1 MLDLRKLRAFI
12 ALAET
17 GSFRRAAQKVF
28 LTQPALSQAIRALEK
43 ELKVELVRRR
53 PFGLT
58 PAGEVLLEEG
68 RALLRQAQLLEERV
82 RKAGQQGV
90 RVGVPENLLLDLLP
104 LLDALRKALKTPVEV
119 LEMHTPEQVLALKEG
134 RLDYGLAGLKVED
147 EGIAVEPLLEVPFY
161 VALPEDHPLAQEEAV
176 ELARLREEPFIL
188 MPKEALPPLYEAFME
203 VFKEAGF
210 QPRVVREAVRF
221 PQGISLVAAGI
232 GVYPF
237 LAPYR
242 YLPHPGAVLKPLW
255 VGGRPPGLRVAL
267 IYRKDPVPPHLEAV
281 RESLRTFLEGGSGQ
295 GSAGA

>member
-17 GSFRRAAQKVF
+17 GSFRKAAKKVF
-28 LTQPALSQAIRALEK
+28 LTQPALSQAIRALER
-43 ELKVELVRRR
+43 ELKVELVHRR
-53 PFGLT
+53 PFRLT

-82 RKAGQQGV
+82 RKAGQGGV
-90 RVGVPENLLLDLLP
+90 RVGVPENLLLDLFP
-104 LLDALRKALKTPVEV
+104 LLDALRKALEAPVEV
-119 LEMHTPEQVLALKEG
+119 LEMHTPEQVQALLEG
-134 RLDYGLAGLKVED
+134 RLDYGLAGLRVEE
-147 EGIAVEPLLEVPFY
+147 EGIAVEPLLKVPFY
-161 VALPEDHPLAQEEAV
+161 IALPEGHPLAGEKAV
-176 ELARLREEPFIL
+176 ELALLKEAPFIL

-210 QPRVVREAVRF
+210 RPKVVREAVRF

-242 YLPHPGAVLKPLW
+242 YLPHPGAVLKPLL
-255 VGGRPPGLRVAL
+255 VEGKPPGLQVAL
-267 IYRKDPVPPHLEAV
+267 IYRANPVPPHLEAV
-281 RESLRTFLEGGSGQ
+281 RMSLKAFLGQ
-295 GSAGA
+295 S